1 MHMKKKYKEIVNSIV
16 EEYLDVIE
24 NMYFRGEGQLWV
36 IVQFE
41 IYCLKNAVETNIN
54 YFGQKLYI

>member
-24 NMYFRGEGQLWV
+24 NMYFRGEGQL
-36 IVQFE
+36 
-41 IYCLKNAVETNIN
+41 
-54 YFGQKLYI
+54 